1 MSWELPALAVLGV
14 GLVAGFSWYERTRPP
29 ARIVAVVAALAA
41 LAVIGRIAFAPLP
54 NVKPTSDIVL
64 IAGFA
69 LGPAPGFA
77 VGSISA
83 LVSNIFFVQGPWTP
97 WQMAAWGGVGVAGAG
112 FARLLR
118 GREPKRLEL
127 ALVCGAAGLA
137 FGAIM
142 DVYQW
147 TFAAEQSLA
156 SYLLI
161 AGSSLPYNLAHALGN
176 VVFALLIG
184 PTLIRSLRRIR
195 ARFDVHW
202 DERAPRL
209 AAGSV
214 VSLALAAVLIAPA
227 GGIAK
232 QNDQRTG
239 TGDPAADAIA
249 YLIAAQN
256 KDGGL
261 GDDDG
266 DRSNELFTGWAAL
279 AIASDGTNPASI
291 APSGKSITDYLEDKL
306 ERSAQTADLERT
318 LLVIGASGLDEKD
331 FGGVNVIKEL
341 LDDRRS
347 DGSYAGLVNQ
357 TAFGI
362 LAQKAVGE
370 DKGTKASAHWIADQQ
385 NEDGGFSFDEAGSES
400 DVDVT
405 GAVLQAIN
413 ASGERD
419 KGLEDD
425 AVSFLRKAQNSDGGF
440 GQRADDQSNAQST
453 AFAVQGLVASG
464 ETVSGFGRGDDP
476 LEYLE
481 DLQDKDGSIRY
492 SRSSKQT
499 PVWVTAQAA
508 LALRQKTFPLAGLTA
523 PISEQEADDA
533 LKEQERLLDEAEDD
547 ARNSD
552 TPSFGNTPGVSV
564 GGSDFEAPKTPKS
577 PKPQETPE
585 ALAPPGQTEAIPPG
599 FSFGGIQPQPSEPS
613 MLESA
618 GSAAETATAVASDS
632 GGGRAGGKGASAAVE
647 LPPSGKLIEAGAAA
661 SGAAGAAAVS
671 GASAA
676 IASAER

>member
-1 MSWELPALAVLGV
+1 MSWELPALVLLGI
-14 GLVAGFSWYERTRPP
+14 GLAAGFAWYERTRPP

-97 WQMAAWGGVGVAGAG
+97 WQMAAWGGVGIAGAA
-112 FARLLR
+112 FARSLR
-118 GREPKRLEL
+118 GRDPKRLEL

-156 SYLLI
+156 SYFLI

-176 VVFALLIG
+176 VFFALLIG

-202 DERAPRL
+202 DERAPRV

-214 VSLALAAVLIAPA
+214 VPLALVAALIAPS

-232 QNDQRTG
+232 KDDARG
-239 TGDPAADAIA
+239 DTGDPVADAITF
-249 YLIAAQN
+249 LVEAQN
-256 KDGGL
+256 KDGGF

-279 AIASDGTNPASI
+279 AIASNGTNPASI
-291 APSGKSITDYLEDKL
+291 APSGKSATDYLEDKL
-306 ERSAQTADLERT
+306 KRSAQTADLERT

-331 FGGVNVIKEL
+331 FGGVNVIKAL
-341 LDDRRS
+341 LGDRRN

-370 DKGTKASAHWIADQQ
+370 NKGTKASAHWIADQQ
-385 NEDGGFSFDEAGSES
+385 NEDGGFSFREEGGES

-405 GAVLQAIN
+405 GAVLQAIE
-413 ASGERD
+413 ASGEDD
-419 KGLEDD
+419 KRLEDD
-425 AVSFLRKAQNSDGGF
+425 AVAFLRKAQNRDGGF
-440 GQRADDQSNAQST
+440 GQRADDASNAQST
-453 AFAVQGLVASG
+453 AFAVQGLAASG
-464 ETVSGFGRGDDP
+464 ETVDGFGRGEDP

-481 DLQDKDGSIRY
+481 DLQNKDGSIRY
-492 SRSSKQT
+492 SRSSNQT
-499 PVWVTAQAA
+499 PVWVTAQAV
-508 LALRQKTFPLAGLTA
+508 LALKQAAFPIAGLTA
-523 PISEQEADDA
+523 PISDKEAEDA
-533 LKEQERLLDEAEDD
+533 LKEQERLLEEAERDD
-547 ARNSD
+547 AKTD
-552 TPSFGNTPGVSV
+552 TPSFDTPDVNTPGA
-564 GGSDFEAPKTPKS
+564 DFKASKI
-577 PKPQETPE
+577 PKPSKPEKTPE
-585 ALAPPGQTEAIPPG
+585 APAPPGQTEAIPPG
-599 FSFGGIQPQPSEPS
+599 FSFGGIQPEPTEPS

-618 GSAAETATAVASDS
+618 GSAAETAAAVASDS
-632 GGGRAGGKGASAAVE
+632 GGRAGDKGAPAAAE